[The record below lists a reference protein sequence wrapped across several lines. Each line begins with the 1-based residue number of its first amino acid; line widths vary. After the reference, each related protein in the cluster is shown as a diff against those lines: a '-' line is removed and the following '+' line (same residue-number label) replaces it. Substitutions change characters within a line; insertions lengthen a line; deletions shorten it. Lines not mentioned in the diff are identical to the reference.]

1 MFTINVD
8 QSFRKQISQAK
19 QKLHQTHHQIFNK
32 AVEDINRITERYKGV
47 KVSPVSDEHSIH
59 TDNPVVRFTCGMK
72 TSSRPVRGKLSQSM
86 Y

>member
-1 MFTINVD
+1 MFTINID

-47 KVSPVSDEHSIH
+47 KVSPESDELHWGIQCNH
-59 TDNPVVRFTCGMK
+59 TTTTRCGK
-72 TSSRPVRGKLSQSM
+72 C
-86 Y
+86 